1 MRQAVVILTIL
12 AVAATSACAA
22 DTTGNPSRLIIT
34 IDAGEGVL
42 RYQWDRQLLNADQ
55 GVQIRLQVEGR
66 PQQTVLIRARQVAG
80 SLKSGKLTAQEGV
93 TVGTPQGVLTGSRL
107 SLNAET
113 DEFSLK
119 EAQAAVD
126 LSPEQSGSL
135 LGYAFG
141 EEIGRRGEVVYVLR
155 GKITTS
161 DCRTPEY
168 SLTARRIEYYPAA
181 NRFKIKG
188 AAVELYGVRIP
199 LVPSFSFT
207 VGGEEKEAPP
217 LIPVPS
223 YSSRDKLFLP
233 YRFSFSGPQADLQSN
248 LTIKLTQSRGIRARS
263 ENVYTGADWLAQ
275 GVATQAEDYYTE
287 LGDHLILD
295 RRPQLQYTKF
305 SAGPDQESGWAGSVT
320 LANLIEDLK
329 EDDDDPTPRPTVREQ
344 SLQLGL
350 RYDWRS
356 APADAEKSQWYS
368 LAGRQSF
375 YSTGDNYRDLALTA
389 GASRRISK
397 NFKGALSL
405 THHIP
410 GGQTPFLYDRVD
422 IRTELQPT
430 VGLRMS
436 PKWSVRADGRYDVG
450 RGKLRD
456 YEVELRRRAH
466 ALTWALR
473 YRFIGNSLGI
483 GVYITGLTGDTEPY
497 EQSHPLNDLYDEM
510 QQELAEPTGQ

>member
-1 MRQAVVILTIL
+1 MRQVLAVFTIL
-12 AVAATSACAA
+12 AVAASSACAQEA
-22 DTTGNPSRLIIT
+22 AAAPRLIVT
-34 IDAGEGVL
+34 VDAGEGVL
-42 RYQWDRQLLNADQ
+42 RYQWDRQLLEADQ

-66 PQQTVLIRARQVAG
+66 PQQTVLIRAQQVAG

-93 TVGTPQGVLTGSRL
+93 TVGTPQGVLTGSYL
-107 SLNAET
+107 SFNAET

-119 EAQAAVD
+119 EARAAVD

-135 LGYAFG
+135 LAYAFG
-141 EEIGRRGEVVYVLR
+141 QEIGRRGEVVYVLR

-161 DCRTPEY
+161 DRRTPEY

-188 AAVELYGVRIP
+188 AAVKLYGVRIP

-207 VGGEEKEAPP
+207 VGGKEKEAPP

-233 YRFSFSGPQADLQSN
+233 YRFNFSGPQADLQSS
-248 LTIKLTQSRGIRARS
+248 LTLKLTQRRGIRAHS
-263 ENVYTGADWLAQ
+263 QNIYTGANW
-275 GVATQAEDYYTE
+275 QAEGMVSQTEDYYAE
-287 LGDHLILD
+287 LGDHLIVD

-305 SAGPDQESGWAGSVT
+305 SAAPDQERGWAGSVT

-329 EDDDDPTPRPTVREQ
+329 EDDDDPSPRPTVREQ

-350 RYDWRS
+350 RYDWS
-356 APADAEKSQWYS
+356 SSPADAGDREWYS

-375 YSTGDNYRDLALTA
+375 YSTGDDYRDLALTA

-397 NFKGALSL
+397 NLKGSLSL
-405 THHIP
+405 THHIT
-410 GGQTPFLYDRVD
+410 GGRTPFLYDRVEV
-422 IRTELQPT
+422 RTELRSDIH
-430 VGLRMS
+430 LRMS

-450 RGKLRD
+450 SGKLYD

-483 GVYITGLTGDTEPY
+483 GLYITGLTGGTEPY
-497 EQSHPLNDLYDEM
+497 EQKHPLNDLFDEM
-510 QQELAEPTGQ
+510 QRELGVQNANG

>member
-1 MRQAVVILTIL
+1 MRQALVIFTIL
-12 AVAATSACAA
+12 ALAASSTCAEESVEDA
-22 DTTGNPSRLIIT
+22 SRLIIT

-42 RYQWDRQLLNADQ
+42 QYQWDSQLFEAAQ

-66 PQQTVLIRARQVAG
+66 PQQTVLIRAQQVAG

-93 TVGTPQGVLTGSRL
+93 TIGTPQGVLTGSYL
-107 SLNAET
+107 SFNAET

-126 LSPEQSGSL
+126 LSPEQTGSL
-135 LGYAFG
+135 LAYAFG
-141 EEIGRRGEVVYVLR
+141 EEIGRSGEVVYVLR

-161 DCRTPEY
+161 DRRTPEY

-207 VGGEEKEAPP
+207 VGGEEKGASP

-233 YRFSFSGPQADLQSN
+233 YRLSFSGPQADLQSS
-248 LTIKLTQSRGIRARS
+248 LTLKLTQRRGIRAHS
-263 ENVYTGADWLAQ
+263 QNIYTGANW
-275 GVATQAEDYYTE
+275 QAEGMVSQTEDYYAE
-287 LGDHLILD
+287 LGDYLVLD

-305 SAGPDQESGWAGSVT
+305 SADPDQERGWAGSVT
-320 LANLIEDLK
+320 LANIIEDLK
-329 EDDDDPTPRPTVREQ
+329 EDDDDPSPRPTVREQ
-344 SLQLGL
+344 SVQLGL
-350 RYDWRS
+350 RYDSRS
-356 APADAEKSQWYS
+356 SSADTEEGEWYS

-389 GASRRISK
+389 GASRQIS
-397 NFKGALSL
+397 NNLKGSLSL
-405 THHIP
+405 THHIT
-410 GGQTPFLYDRVD
+410 GGRTPFLYDRVEV
-422 IRTELQPT
+422 RTELRPDID
-430 VGLRMS
+430 LRMS
-436 PKWSVRADGRYDVG
+436 PKWSVRTNGRYDVG
-450 RGKLRD
+450 SGKLRD

-473 YRFIGNSLGI
+473 YRFIGSSLSVGI
-483 GVYITGLTGDTEPY
+483 YITGLTGDTEPY
-497 EQSHPLNDLYDEM
+497 EQDHPLNDLFDEM
-510 QQELAEPTGQ
+510 QRELGAQ